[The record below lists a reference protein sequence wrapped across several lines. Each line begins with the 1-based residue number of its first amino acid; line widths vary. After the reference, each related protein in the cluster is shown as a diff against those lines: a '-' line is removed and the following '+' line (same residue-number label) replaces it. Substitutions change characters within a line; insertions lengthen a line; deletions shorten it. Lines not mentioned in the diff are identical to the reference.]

1 MNTTPSHTIQDSHMP
16 ISTLDFRDNK
26 QMMLFSYGL
35 RAMGAIVFSAIFY
48 LIVGQVHPDVGLTL
62 ESLITIRVDG
72 LPDIVSIALIIGAV
86 VFVLWLHELIHASV
100 FMAHTGATPNIGMRG
115 PMIFASAEGYMN
127 TRNAMIIN
135 ALAPFV
141 VISVLGLLLM
151 AIVPV
156 SALAWVFI
164 PTVANAAAAGGDF
177 MAVYWLLSLPGHA
190 KIEDHGDVLIA
201 YQPTA

>member
-1 MNTTPSHTIQDSHMP
+1 MNTTPSHTIQHSDRP

-35 RAMGAIVFSAIFY
+35 RAVGAIIFSAIFY
-48 LIVGQVHPDVGLTL
+48 LMVGQVHPDTGLTL

-72 LPDIVSIALIIGAV
+72 LPDIVSIALIIVAV

-100 FMAHTGATPNIGMRG
+100 FMAHTGAPPNIGMRG

-127 TRNAMIIN
+127 SRNAMIIN

-141 VISVLGLLLM
+141 VISVVGLLLM

-156 SALAWVFI
+156 STLAWVFI

-177 MAVYWLLSLPGHA
+177 MAVYWLLSLPRDA
-190 KIEDHGDVLIA
+190 KIEDHGDVLVA